1 MIDYTAILM
10 LNYPGTQWS
19 LNGDT
24 YEGLD
29 WLDATPKPTQAE
41 LDALWV
47 PTQEALSKAANKATA
62 SQLLAKTDWTTIAD
76 VASPSNTPYLGNQ
89 AEFIAYRNTIR
100 PFAVYPPA
108 GAIVWPVP
116 PAEVWLGGP
125 K

>member
-1 MIDYTAILM
+1 MNNFFFNALYKL
-10 LNYPGTQWS
+10 YPQIVKTD
-19 LNGDT
+19 GD
-24 YEGLD
+24 
-29 WLDATPKPTQAE
+29 
-41 LDALWV
+41 
-47 PTQEALSKAANKATA
+47 EAFDVDNHPVIYDKAAVQLESEKMTNAQTA
-62 SQLLAKTDWTTIAD
+62 VGILNSTDWTTIAD